1 MIRSLRLGA
10 ILLLVLTLIG
20 GAYTGYCWQRDRTP
34 EAALY
39 QIARAVTNEDRALF
53 DEYVD
58 EDAVLA
64 SMHTDASTL
73 LADNIEALHAR
84 HPSDWFFRHDPAFMR
99 DYMAQHRTEYIGT
112 ARMALDF
119 YFDAQRVPV
128 TKADGNA
135 RWGSDEVRAFAAHYT
150 ASIELAVIEP
160 AVIEGDRAH
169 VICLVRGDDSAYGR
183 LLPEGS
189 VTMELARQADGR
201 WKLTHITT
209 DTARTNGFYAFVD
222 AAERYWELQGWD

>member
-1 MIRSLRLGA
+1 MKPAMRLGA

-20 GAYTGYCWQRDRTP
+20 GTYTGYCWQRDRTP

-64 SMHTDASTL
+64 SMHTDASAL

-135 RWGSDEVRAFAAHYT
+135 RWGSDEMRACAAHYT
-150 ASIELAVIEP
+150 ASLEP
-160 AVIEGDRAH
+160 AQITGDHAA
-169 VICLVRGDDSAYGR
+169 VNVRVCGDDSDYGR

-189 VTMELARQADGR
+189 LTMELARQEDGR
-201 WKLTHITT
+201 WKLIRIYT

-222 AAERYWELQGWD
+222 ATERYWTLQGWD

>member
-1 MIRSLRLGA
+1 MNSAMRLGA

-20 GAYTGYCWQRDRTP
+20 GAYTGYCWQRERTP

-73 LADNIEALHAR
+73 LADNIETLHAR

-112 ARMALDF
+112 ARMVLDF

-135 RWGSDEVRAFAAHYT
+135 RWGSDEMRAFAAHYT
-150 ASIELAVIEP
+150 ASLEP
-160 AVIEGDRAH
+160 AQITGDHAAVNVR
-169 VICLVRGDDSAYGR
+169 VRGDDSDYGR

-189 VTMELARQADGR
+189 LTMELERQEDGR
-201 WKLTHITT
+201 WKLVRIYT
-209 DTARTNGFYAFVD
+209 DTARTDGFYAFVD
-222 AAERYWELQGWD
+222 AAERYWTLQGWD

>member
-10 ILLLVLTLIG
+10 ILLLTAVLIG
-20 GAYTGYCWQRDRTP
+20 GAYTGYCYHRDRTP
-34 EAALY
+34 EAALRH
-39 QIARAVTNEDRALF
+39 IARAVMTEDRELF
-53 DEYVD
+53 DQYVD
-58 EDAVLA
+58 EEAVLS
-64 SMHTDASTL
+64 SMY
-73 LADNIEALHAR
+73 AD
-84 HPSDWFFRHDPAFMR
+84 
-99 DYMAQHRTEYIGT
+99 
-112 ARMALDF
+112 
-119 YFDAQRVPV
+119 V

-150 ASIELAVIEP
+150 ASIEP